1 MLYKYD
7 THENNRIVHGK
18 FHPINFSMEVI
29 DMLCSQTETSE
40 IFIITSKIMFIVY
53 FSIKI

>member
-53 FSIKI
+53 FSIEI